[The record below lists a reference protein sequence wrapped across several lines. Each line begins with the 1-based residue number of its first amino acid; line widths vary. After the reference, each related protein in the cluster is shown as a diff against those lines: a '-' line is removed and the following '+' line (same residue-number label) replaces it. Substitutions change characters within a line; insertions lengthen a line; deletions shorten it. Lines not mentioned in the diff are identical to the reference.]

1 MATERKG
8 VGQLKE
14 KSFVLIDGE
23 PCEVVNSDHSKP
35 GKHGGAKCRV
45 TAIGIFD
52 GRKREFV
59 QPAGDSIE
67 VPIIEKGK
75 AQVLSIR
82 ASSKQAGPQEV
93 PETIL
98 QLMDLQ
104 TFETFELPKPA
115 DVDVVEGGEVAYINF
130 EGRKKITRSTG
141 GT

>member
-1 MATERKG
+1 MSTERKS

-14 KSFVLIDGE
+14 KSYVMIDGE

-45 TAIGIFD
+45 TGIGIFD

-59 QPAGDSIE
+59 QPAGDTID
-67 VPIIEKGK
+67 VPIIDKGK

-82 ASSKQAGPQEV
+82 ASTKPAAPQEA

-104 TFETFELPKPA
+104 TFETFELAKPA
-115 DVDVVEGGEVAYINF
+115 DVNVIEGGEVTYINF
-130 EGRKKITRSTG
+130 EGRKRIIRAN
-141 GT
+141 

>member
-1 MATERKG
+1 MATERKS

-14 KSFVLIDGE
+14 KSYVMIDGE

-45 TAIGIFD
+45 TGVGIFD

-59 QPAGDSIE
+59 QPAGDTID
-67 VPIIEKGK
+67 VPIIDKGK

-82 ASSKQAGPQEV
+82 ASAKPAAPKEA

-104 TFETFELPKPA
+104 TFETFELAKPA
-115 DVDVVEGGEVAYINF
+115 DVDVIEGGEVTYINF
-130 EGRKKITRSTG
+130 EGRKRIIRAN
-141 GT
+141 